1 MREGGSVLADS
12 FDYNERSRPAR
23 VDAVRRSLSKNPK
36 PTKAQMSAMADY
48 ILCVSDRGSTPYER
62 KQEYPV
68 LTRNRCVTIA
78 KREMPVGSVSAEG
91 MSSDDT
97 LSSLSSDM
105 PPDPAS
111 VKRRSN
117 IESQE
122 ADAMRESIDSLKAQ
136 ADRASGKRRFELKR
150 QVISQ
155 YRDLVVAG
163 ESSNPTPAPVAR
175 ASLPPDA
182 PGLLD
187 DDVVVDPVTLLPHGR
202 RGITMCDERC
212 VLALMRDYTTLKA
225 LSNGDARSDVSALL
239 VDLEEA
245 VDALYRN
252 DEPMRLMV
260 ELKLRNATD
269 ADVAKVIGERL
280 GVHRS
285 ASYWGARWSVH
296 VPRAIADRARRLWLL
311 RHWDRWKICTRC
323 GRALPA
329 HPMWFTR
336 NSSKDGYYSRCKE
349 CRTAVRKEREDADRR
364 GV

>member
-1 MREGGSVLADS
+1 MADS

-105 PPDPAS
+105 PPDSAT
-111 VKRRSN
+111 VGKRQSN
-117 IESQE
+117 VQSQE
-122 ADAMRESIDSLKAQ
+122 ADAMRRSIDSLKAQ

-212 VLALMRDYTTLKA
+212 VLALMRDYTALKA

-245 VDALYRN
+245 VDALYGD

-260 ELKLRNATD
+260 ELKLKNATD

-296 VPRAIADRARRLWLL
+296 VPKAVADRARRLWLL